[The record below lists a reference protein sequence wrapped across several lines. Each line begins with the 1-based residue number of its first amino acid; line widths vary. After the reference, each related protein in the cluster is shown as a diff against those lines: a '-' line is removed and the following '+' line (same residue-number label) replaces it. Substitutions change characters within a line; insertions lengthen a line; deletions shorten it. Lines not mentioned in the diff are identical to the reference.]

1 MDKPEG
7 IGEAEKW
14 ERLMASIRKAAHIL
28 NKDLD
33 ATGWPDYLNWKVA
46 SDMNEK
52 LWAQVYAKRRKKMD
66 NPGIEKSESHKA
78 ARLELIKL
86 KTDIEKVAPEL
97 ESIYREAIEAAIG
110 QAEQCNIRDA
120 FRSYSFARDTSDLI
134 GRRILT
140 DSDVSTR
147 VFRQRVEVIQ
157 DLAIEAMVEELTMYC
172 NCDFQKRD

>member
-66 NPGIEKSESHKA
+66 NPGIEKSKSHKA
-78 ARLELIKL
+78 VRLELIKL
-86 KTDIEKVAPEL
+86 KTDIEEVAPEL
-97 ESIYREAIEAAIG
+97 EPLYRGSIEAAIG
-110 QAEQCNIRDA
+110 QAELCNLKGA
-120 FRSYSFARDTSDLI
+120 FQHLAFARDTGNLI
-134 GRRILT
+134 RRRIPKM
-140 DSDVSTR
+140 
-147 VFRQRVEVIQ
+147 FRERLELIE
-157 DLAIEAMVEELTMYC
+157 DFTIEAMVEELTMYC
-172 NCDFQKRD
+172 NCQFQKKE